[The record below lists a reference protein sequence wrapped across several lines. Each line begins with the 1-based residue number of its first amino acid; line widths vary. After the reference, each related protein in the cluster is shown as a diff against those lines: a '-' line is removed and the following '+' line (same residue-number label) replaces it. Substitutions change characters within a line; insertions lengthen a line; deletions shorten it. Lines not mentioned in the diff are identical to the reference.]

1 MLKKSFIDK
10 IEVIN
15 NGGIMMKLVT
25 YIQEKELH
33 LGIKLEEGIL
43 PVNEKLGMN
52 DPITIEELIH
62 QGDSGI
68 NHLKKLI
75 EKSTKDDYITEK
87 VNYAPALTQPEKIIC
102 IGLNYKQHADE
113 VKAEYPKYPIL
124 FNKYNNTLSAHQ
136 QTITIPETTE
146 RLDYE
151 AELGVIIGKEAHHV
165 NEQEALDYVF
175 GYCATNDLSARDLQ
189 KRTGQWM
196 LGKTSDG
203 FLPTGPYVVTKDE
216 INNPNDLKIQTRL
229 NEKLV
234 QDSNTSDMIF
244 TVPELISYISK
255 YMTLKPGDL
264 IITGTPEGVI
274 IGKPREEREYLTSKD
289 TVTVEIE
296 GLGSLTTT
304 FKK

>member
-10 IEVIN
+10 IEVIY
-15 NGGIMMKLVT
+15 NGGIIMKLVT
-25 YIQEKELH
+25 YFQEKELH

-43 PVNEKLGMN
+43 PVNEKS
-52 DPITIEELIH
+52 DIDAPITIEELIH
-62 QGDSGI
+62 QGDLGI

-113 VKAEYPKYPIL
+113 VKAEYPEYPIL

-136 QTITIPETTE
+136 QTITMPETTE
-146 RLDYE
+146 HLDDE

-274 IGKPREEREYLTSKD
+274 IGKPREEREYLTPKD
-289 TVTVEIE
+289 KVTVEIE